1 MKKVLS
7 MILVIAMAL
16 SLGVAA
22 LATYTPAGYP
32 SDPEIVPEDALVPAA
47 GSTTYT
53 VQETYVSLASI
64 AEAYLGNANRWPE
77 IWARNRGVLGNN
89 VNAMTVLPQYLTLII
104 PAKSQNPLT
113 ADHGKFYIIQ
123 KDDTPA
129 SIALKVW
136 GDDMY
141 DKYIINNA
149 VTQALVASNRAAG
162 KADFNIGD
170 EIYIPM
176 IYGVPSLSQK
186 TRTNGYRYFEIWVYT
201 VKAGDTLESIAKTVY
216 GDSAYWTVLFGNN
229 QNAVQLALEESPR
242 STAALSTTAIKAG
255 DVLFVPM
262 VPGTLPSAMNYT
274 VLERAYVRL
283 LVQVT
288 SVEAIMLADGN
299 SLSLKPSVAI
309 DTAK

>member
-22 LATYTPAGYP
+22 LATYNPTGYP
-32 SDPEIVPEDALVPAA
+32 YDPQIVPEEALVPAP

-77 IWARNRGVLGNN
+77 IWARNRSVLGN
-89 VNAMTVLPQYLTLII
+89 VNAMTVLPQYLTLTI
-104 PAKSQNPLT
+104 PAASQNPLV

-129 SIALKVW
+129 TIAQKVW
-136 GDDMY
+136 GNDAY

-149 VTQALVASNRAAG
+149 ITQALVSTNRLLG
-162 KADFNIGD
+162 KPDFNIGD

-176 IYGVPSLSQK
+176 IYGVPSLSQIS
-186 TRTNGYRYFEIWVYT
+186 RTYGYRYFEIWVYT
-201 VKAGDTLESIAKTVY
+201 VKAGDTLESIAKAVY
-216 GDSAYWTVLFGNN
+216 GDAAYWTVLYGNN
-229 QNAVQLALEESPR
+229 QNAVELALEESPR
-242 STAALSTTAIKAG
+242 STVALSSTAIKAG

-262 VPGTLPSAMNYT
+262 VPGTLPRAMNYN
-274 VLERAYVRL
+274 VLERVYVRL

-299 SLSLKPSVAI
+299 SLTQKPNV
-309 DTAK
+309 DVDAK